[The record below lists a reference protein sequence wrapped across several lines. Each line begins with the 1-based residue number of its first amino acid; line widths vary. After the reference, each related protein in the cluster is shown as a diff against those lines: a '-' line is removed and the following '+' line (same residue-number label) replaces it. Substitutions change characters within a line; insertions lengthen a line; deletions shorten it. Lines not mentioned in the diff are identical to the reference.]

1 MPNRS
6 LGGSG
11 SPNRRASAIVFIAA
25 MTMLAATTA
34 ADAAQRFVGPTGSGA
49 TCSQAAPCS
58 LPTGITG
65 AAFED
70 EVILES
76 GTYSV
81 ATGIATP
88 TGGLFIHGEAGR
100 PRPVIVSPAST
111 AIELNGVNIRISD
124 LSLQHTGSAYGLF
137 VFSDGSRV
145 DHVQVSSTG
154 SLAACYV
161 GPSVTFRDSLCVATG
176 NGAKAVQHE
185 FTLATG
191 SSKVRNVTAI
201 ATGTSSVGM
210 RFAVGPGTVSMID
223 ARNVIA
229 QGELRDVQS
238 VTMGAG
244 STMSV
249 ALQSANYDT
258 ASTSGAGA
266 TLTVPGTGTNQLA
279 PPLFS
284 DLTLYRQAPGSPTI
298 DAGAVDADTGATDL
312 EGDARPLGATIDIG
326 ADELDPG
333 PAPAVDFS
341 APDTEIEG
349 GPKRRSKARKATFSF
364 SSDEAGATFECR
376 LDRSGYAPCATPLR
390 TQKLSKKSHTF
401 SVQAID
407 SAGNRDASPASFKW
421 KVTKRKTR
429 PRG

>member
-1 MPNRS
+1 MRS
-6 LGGSG
+6 FGSFG
-11 SPNRRASAIVFIAA
+11 SCSGRVMAAIGVVAFSMFVTAASAN
-25 MTMLAATTA
+25 
-34 ADAAQRFVGPTGSGA
+34 AAQRFVSPTGSGGA
-49 TCSQAAPCS
+49 CSLAVPCS

-65 AAFED
+65 ADFED
-70 EVILES
+70 EVIVTS

-81 ATGIATP
+81 ASEIATP
-88 TGGLFIHGEAGR
+88 TGRLFIHGEAGQ
-100 PRPVIVSPAST
+100 PRPVIVSSGAT
-111 AIELNGVNIRISD
+111 AIVLNGVDIRVSD
-124 LSLQHTGSAYGLF
+124 LVLQHTGSSYGLF
-137 VFSDGSRV
+137 VFSNNSRV

-154 SLAACYV
+154 SSAACYV
-161 GPSVTFRDSLCVATG
+161 GPSVTFRDSLCVATA
-176 NGAKAVQHE
+176 NGARAVQHE
-185 FTLATG
+185 FSLATG
-191 SSKVRNVTAI
+191 SSKIRNVTAI
-201 ATGTSSVGM
+201 ATGASSIGM
-210 RFAVGPGTVSMID
+210 RFAVGPGTMSTID

-229 QGELRDVQS
+229 QGELRDIQS

-249 ALQSANYDT
+249 ALQSSNYDT

-266 TLTVPGTGTNQLA
+266 TLTVPGTGTNQVA
-279 PPLFS
+279 PPFFS

-298 DAGAVDADTGATDL
+298 DAGIVDADTGATDL
-312 EGDARPLGATIDIG
+312 EGDARPLGGAIDIG

-333 PAPAVDFS
+333 PVPAVDLS
-341 APDTEIEG
+341 APDTEIDG

-364 SSDEAGATFECR
+364 SSDEAGATFECK

-390 TQKLSKKSHTF
+390 TRKLSRKNHAF